1 MKVIKR
7 ADYKE
12 LLKKSF
18 ETALKKD
25 ESTDVIEFDIDVNSI
40 YATIKYKFKVEI
52 HDESSCIQTIEK
64 LFKENIKK
72 YIPED
77 VLNIRLV
84 IPDKT
89 IYINVAYS
97 VTD

>member
-1 MKVIKR
+1 MKIIR
-7 ADYKE
+7 RDDYKE

-40 YATIKYKFKVEI
+40 YATIKYKFKVKI
-52 HDESSCIQTIEK
+52 YDESSCIQTIEK
-64 LFKENIKK
+64 LFKETIKK

-77 VLNIRLV
+77 DIKIILT

-97 VTD
+97 VVY